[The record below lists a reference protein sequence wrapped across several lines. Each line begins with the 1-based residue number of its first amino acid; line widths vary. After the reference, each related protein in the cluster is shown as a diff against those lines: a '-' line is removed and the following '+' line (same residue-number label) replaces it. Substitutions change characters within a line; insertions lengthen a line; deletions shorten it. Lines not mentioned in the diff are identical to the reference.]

1 MTRITL
7 SLNQLD
13 YDVEVDAERA
23 LLSVLRE
30 DLDLTG
36 TKYGCGDGKCG
47 ACTVLVDGSPV
58 QACSVAA
65 VDVAGKRITTVEGL
79 AAGGRLDAV
88 QAAFLEMSALQ
99 CGYCTPG
106 MLMTATALL
115 AANPDPSEA
124 EILHALQDNICRC
137 GAHPRIVAAVRQAA
151 AWLRGGTWPDMLPA
165 AAEPAAQAAPDSF
178 DDGLVVAYPD
188 PDVAAAA
195 FGDDAPPPDR
205 RVLTQIGPLVHIAD
219 DGAIRVFVGKAEV
232 GQNMRASVAQ
242 LVAEELRVAPEQI
255 QVIAADTGRDPYDVG
270 TFGSRTTPITGP
282 QVLRAGAAMRDLLVD
297 LAAAGWAVDGAELS
311 VLDGKVV
318 HAPSGRQ
325 ASFGELARDRQITRI
340 ADPDQPVTP
349 PAEWTVAGQP
359 MRKPNGAA
367 FVTGRHRFAADMALP
382 AMLAGKV
389 LRPPAF
395 RATLESLDTRAA
407 EQLPGVIV
415 VRDGDFVGVVAPNE
429 AAAVRAGDAL
439 KARWQ
444 TELQISSPELFDYLK
459 ATALERESRRDP
471 AAVPADGWRGPLFPV
486 TGDPDAATAG
496 AVQRMAESYTV
507 DYIAHAPLEPRAA
520 LAVWA
525 GERLT
530 VWTGSQRPFGV
541 QAELAAFFAIDLA
554 NVRVIV
560 PETGAGYGGKHAG
573 DAAIEAARLARAAGR
588 PVKIVWT
595 RQEEFTWAYFRPA
608 GLIELASAVDANGR
622 LTVLEMTNYNSGA
635 AGIEARYAIPHQRI
649 TFLPADPPLRQ
660 GAYRAL
666 ATTANHF
673 ARESH
678 IDGWA
683 HRLGED
689 PLAFRLR
696 HIDDARLRAV
706 FTAAAV
712 TFGWESRTP
721 AAHHGF
727 GIAGGS
733 DKGSYVAACVEV
745 AVDPASGALTV
756 LHVVEAFECGAIINP
771 DNVRAQVEGAII
783 QGLGG
788 ALYECVRFANGR
800 VLNPGFDGYRVPR
813 FMDLPRIETVL
824 LDRRDLPSVGAGE
837 TPILAIAPALANAI
851 FHATG
856 KRVRS
861 MPLAPTGH
869 VPG

>member
-13 YDVEVDAERA
+13 HDLEVDAGRS
-23 LLSVLRE
+23 LLDVLRE
-30 DLDLTG
+30 ELTLTG
-36 TKYGCGDGKCG
+36 TKVGCGEGKCG

-65 VDVAGKRITTVEGL
+65 AEVAGKRITTVEGL
-79 AAGGRLDAV
+79 AAAGRLDAV
-88 QAAFLEMSALQ
+88 QAAFLEHSALQ

-106 MLMTATALL
+106 MIMTATALL

-124 EILHALQDNICRC
+124 EITHALQDNICRC

-151 AWLRGGTWPDMLPA
+151 AWLRAGAWPDSVPA
-165 AAEPAAQAAPDSF
+165 ATAPAALATPDSF
-178 DDGLVVAYPD
+178 EDGLVVAYPD

-205 RVLTQIGPLVHIAD
+205 RALTQIGPLVHIAE
-219 DGAIRVFVGKAEV
+219 DGTIRVFVGKAEV

-242 LVAEELRVAPEQI
+242 LVAEELRVAPEQVT
-255 QVIAADTGRDPYDVG
+255 VIAADTGRDPYDVG

-282 QVLRAGAAMRDLLVD
+282 QVLRAGAAMRSLLVD
-297 LAAAGWAVDGAELS
+297 LAAAAWGVPPAELS
-311 VLDGKVV
+311 VLDGAVL
-318 HAPSGRQ
+318 HAATARR
-325 ASFGELARDRQITRI
+325 ATFGELARDRQITRI

-349 PAEWTVAGQP
+349 PAEWTVAGRA
-359 MRKPNGAA
+359 MRKPNGAE
-367 FVTGRHRFAADMALP
+367 FVTGSHRFAADMALP
-382 AMLAGKV
+382 GMVVGKV

-395 RATLESLDTRAA
+395 RARLEEVDAGAA
-407 EQLPGVIV
+407 EGIPGVTV
-415 VRDGDFVGVVAPNE
+415 VRDGDFVGVVAPNAQ
-429 AAAVRAGDAL
+429 AAERAIEAL

-444 TELQISSPELFDYLK
+444 TELQVSSPELFDYLK
-459 ATALERESRRDP
+459 ATALERESLRDP
-471 AAVPADGWRGPLFPV
+471 DAIPADGWRGPYFSVVGEP
-486 TGDPDAATAG
+486 ARAMAG
-496 AVQRMAESYTV
+496 AAQKLAESYTV

-520 LAVWA
+520 LAVWQDD
-525 GERLT
+525 RLT

-541 QAELAAFFAIDLA
+541 QAELATFFGMEIAA
-554 NVRVIV
+554 VRVIV

-573 DAAIEAARLARAAGR
+573 DAAIEAARLARAVGR

-608 GLIELASAVDANGR
+608 GLIELASAVDESGR
-622 LTVLEMTNYNSGA
+622 LTTLEMTNYSSGA
-635 AGIEARYAIPHQRI
+635 AGIETLYAIPNQRI

-696 HIDDARLRAV
+696 HIDDPRLRAV
-706 FTAAAV
+706 FEAAALHFGWDSRTAAAN
-712 TFGWESRTP
+712 
-721 AAHHGF
+721 HGF

-745 AVDPASGALTV
+745 AVDPADGTLTV
-756 LHVVEAFECGAIINP
+756 LRVVEAFECGAIINP

-788 ALYECVRFANGR
+788 ALYESVRFANGR
-800 VLNPGFDGYRVPR
+800 ILNPGFDGYRVPR
-813 FMDLPRIETVL
+813 FLDLPRIETLL

-837 TPILAIAPALANAI
+837 TPIVAIAPAIANAV

-856 KRVRS
+856 RRVRA
-861 MPLAPTGH
+861 MPMAPNGTIA
-869 VPG
+869 V